1 MNVMF
6 DLFDLIFPVMF
17 LLIFGMILF
26 TFISGIRT
34 WNKNN
39 NSPRLTVEARVTAK
53 RQNTTHHNEPVGG
66 DTSGTHGYHTTTST
80 SYYVTFEVR
89 TLTFTFFCA
98 VRTSCVEQTSARR
111 ITWARKITLKD
122 DTAGLLLRIRNRNCR
137 EKCSC
142 IRMPWICIKFFF
154 RSCLY
159 DSSKI
164 HNTDSV

>member
-1 MNVMF
+1 MNMMF

-80 SYYVTFEVR
+80 SYYITFEVE
-89 TLTFTFFCA
+89 
-98 VRTSCVEQTSARR
+98 SG
-111 ITWARKITLKD
+111 D
-122 DTAGLLLRIRNRNCR
+122 
-137 EKCSC
+137 
-142 IRMPWICIKFFF
+142 RMEF
-154 RSCLY
+154 
-159 DSSKI
+159 
-164 HNTDSV
+164 SVYGEEYGMLAEGD

>member
-1 MNVMF
+1 MNMMF

-39 NSPRLTVEARVTAK
+39 NSTRLTVEARVTAK

-80 SYYVTFEVR
+80 SY
-89 TLTFTFFCA
+89 
-98 VRTSCVEQTSARR
+98 CVAFDVESG
-111 ITWARKITLKD
+111 D
-122 DTAGLLLRIRNRNCR
+122 
-137 EKCSC
+137 
-142 IRMPWICIKFFF
+142 RMEF
-154 RSCLY
+154 
-159 DSSKI
+159 
-164 HNTDSV
+164 SVY

>member
-1 MNVMF
+1 MNMMF
-6 DLFDLIFPVMF
+6 DLFDLIFPVMV

-80 SYYVTFEVR
+80 SYYITFEVESGDR
-89 TLTFTFFCA
+89 MEFSVYGEDYGMLAEGDEGKLTFQGSRYLGFERA
-98 VRTSCVEQTSARR
+98 
-111 ITWARKITLKD
+111 I
-122 DTAGLLLRIRNRNCR
+122 
-137 EKCSC
+137 EK
-142 IRMPWICIKFFF
+142 
-154 RSCLY
+154 
-159 DSSKI
+159 
-164 HNTDSV
+164 

>member
-39 NSPRLTVEARVTAK
+39 NSPRLTVEARVAAK

-66 DTSGTHGYHTTTST
+66 DNGYHTTTST
-80 SYYVTFEVR
+80 FYYVTFEVESGDRMEFSVYGKESGMLAEGDEGKR
-89 TLTFTFFCA
+89 TFQGSRYLGFERA
-98 VRTSCVEQTSARR
+98 
-111 ITWARKITLKD
+111 I
-122 DTAGLLLRIRNRNCR
+122 
-137 EKCSC
+137 
-142 IRMPWICIKFFF
+142 
-154 RSCLY
+154 
-159 DSSKI
+159 
-164 HNTDSV
+164 